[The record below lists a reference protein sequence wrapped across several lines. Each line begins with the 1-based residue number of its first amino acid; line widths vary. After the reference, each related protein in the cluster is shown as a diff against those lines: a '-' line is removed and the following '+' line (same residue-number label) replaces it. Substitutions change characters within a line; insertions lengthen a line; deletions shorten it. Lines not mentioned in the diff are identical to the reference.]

1 MSAMMP
7 AMGAMPAMGG
17 GGPGALQGLSSLVG
31 GSGLHNAL
39 QRGAGPDG
47 ESSRSSVRAGRAQID
62 KLAASQVQFQ
72 RVAFRAGQDA
82 YRGYINEM
90 LDIQGVTDP
99 AARQRWMTGFL
110 TAARLESSFNPLAIN
125 LTDINATSSTGNAA
139 DMMPNRASRG
149 GVQTIPSTF
158 AAFHQA
164 GTSTNIYDPVANLCA
179 ARNYLLFD
187 PKYRVAADGS
197 DLGRI
202 AQFNPRSAAKGY

>member
-1 MSAMMP
+1 MR
-7 AMGAMPAMGG
+7 GG
-17 GGPGALQGLSSLVG
+17 GS
-31 GSGLHNAL
+31 
-39 QRGAGPDG
+39 
-47 ESSRSSVRAGRAQID
+47 AQID
-62 KLAASQVQFQ
+62 RLALSQVRFH
-72 RVAFRAGQDA
+72 RGGFPGGQEA
-82 YRGYINEM
+82 YRGYINDM
-90 LDIQGVTDP
+90 LDLQGVTDP
-99 AARQRWMTGFL
+99 QARERWMTGFL
-110 TAARLESSFNPLAIN
+110 TAARRESSFNPLAIN
-125 LTDINATSSTGNAA
+125 LVDSNATSSTGNAA

-202 AQFNPRSAAKGY
+202 AQFNPRSAARGY